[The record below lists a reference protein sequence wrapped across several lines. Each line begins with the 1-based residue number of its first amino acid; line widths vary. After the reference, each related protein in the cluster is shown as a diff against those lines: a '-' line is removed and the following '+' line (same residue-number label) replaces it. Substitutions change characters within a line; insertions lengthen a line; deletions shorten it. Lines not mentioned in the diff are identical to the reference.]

1 MKQAKSLKQNN
12 MKKFFYTIAIVL
24 SMAAKAQDRVER
36 EKPSM
41 AMIESLKVAYI
52 TKQLNLTTEEA
63 QKFWPLHNTYIEE
76 LKKARRENMSN
87 ELVFEEKALNIR
99 KKYSVDFKKVLN
111 SDERVNNV
119 FTADRN
125 FNNMM
130 RKELM
135 NRRANN
141 PNIERKMKKI
151 NDGN

>member
-1 MKQAKSLKQNN
+1 
-12 MKKFFYTIAIVL
+12 MKKFFYTIAMMLLIVL
-24 SMAAKAQDRVER
+24 NTVASAQDKVER
-36 EKPSM
+36 EKPNM
-41 AMIESLKVAYI
+41 AIIESLKVAYI
-52 TKQLNLTTEEA
+52 TKQLNLSTEEA
-63 QKFWPLHNTYIEE
+63 QKFWPLHNTYIDE

-111 SDERVNNV
+111 SEERVNNV

-135 NRRANN
+135 NRRMNN
-141 PNIERKMKKI
+141 PTMERKMKKM